1 MRITEAGHLK
11 QQFAETVH
19 DVFDTQFAYLQL
31 REYQNNGRVSRL
43 NFFEMEVYNKDNGRN
58 ERVRLWWHDS
68 QLTMALN
75 GIIRNSY
82 DFDRERIVN
91 TLEFYLRH
99 HTKHFRNASV
109 LWYRTFRADCECINS
124 VETKT
129 E

>member
-1 MRITEAGHLK
+1 MRITEIGHLK

-43 NFFEMEVYNKDNGRN
+43 NFFEMEVYNKDNGKN

-99 HTKHFRNASV
+99 HTRRFRNARV
-109 LWYRTFRADCECINS
+109 LWYRLLKADYEHINS
-124 VETKT
+124 VKTKT